1 MVPARLPGLTELA
14 KRSVYCVPGCE
25 AEECERHSFVA
36 QICTLAQLNI
46 CHLEQA
52 RGIYLHTTRATACP
66 PSRRPHVVHCPA
78 SHSDQH
84 FEVGVLLLQRHG
96 LAVQLALVVPLH
108 RLEREVCI
116 RGRP

>member
-36 QICTLAQLNI
+36 RICTLAQLNI

-52 RGIYLHTTRATACP
+52 LGICTHARALQALPAAGLTSFMVQPPTAISTLRLGFFCFSAIVSP
-66 PSRRPHVVHCPA
+66 YSWL
-78 SHSDQH
+78 SSFHST
-84 FEVGVLLLQRHG
+84 G
-96 LAVQLALVVPLH
+96 LSEKSA
-108 RLEREVCI
+108 
-116 RGRP
+116 